1 MWEGRQRGGE
11 GGRQAGKGVQKKE
24 EGSGSMVTC
33 LEYQSTEETKPFQE
47 VWSQGFRQVQTQ

>member
-47 VWSQGFRQVQTQ
+47 V